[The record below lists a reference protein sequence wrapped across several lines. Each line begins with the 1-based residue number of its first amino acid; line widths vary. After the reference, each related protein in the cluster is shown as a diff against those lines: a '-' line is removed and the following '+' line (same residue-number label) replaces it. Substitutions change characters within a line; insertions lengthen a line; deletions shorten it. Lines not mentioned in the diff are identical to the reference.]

1 MTPVLYYLPPSPPC
15 RAVLLLA
22 RMIGVELEYKM
33 LNVMEGEQLKPEFVE
48 LNPQHTIPT
57 LDDHGLV
64 LWER

>member
-1 MTPVLYYLPPSPPC
+1 M
-15 RAVLLLA
+15 LA
-22 RMIGVELEYKM
+22 KMIGVELELKT
-33 LNVMEGEQLKPEFVE
+33 LNVLEGEQLKPEFVQ

>member
-1 MTPVLYYLPPSPPC
+1 MTPVLYFLPASPPC
-15 RAVLLLA
+15 RAVMLLA
-22 RMIGVELEYKM
+22 KMIGVDLEYKT
-33 LNVMEGEQLKPEFVE
+33 LNVMEGEQLRPEFVE